1 MNFTLALADCLQM
14 SDSCMAQLAVA
25 ATRSQALPD
34 RDGDDADAE
43 QRQDRSQLPY
53 NGPVCRV
60 VPNSTDSFAMLPSGD
75 VEYLQKQEKERDL
88 LHSTADGVPATA
100 APSKCARDF
109 TVVNDKAAMAY
120 MVVAAAGQIS
130 PKTPSMAEL
139 PTASGSGR
147 ARGRERRGR
156 RNPSYISLFLE
167 FPDGAAERCAIPQ
180 ESSGSYMQ
188 SEVDKGEI
196 QNVHTAYMN
205 TAGFVIDTQ
214 DAMVLRDRARLRVM
228 SQASAHNQPRTL
240 ADLLATISGRQD
252 LAKQEA
258 MMRTTAGHV
267 TEMLAAP
274 PDEVPVSQLRVLV
287 SRFKEYLQGHSFRRN
302 SVRSYLNYLRVL
314 IKVAD
319 ELGWSMP
326 HPEIPAPWRA
336 IYSVAK
342 TRKCGSV
349 VRYAVEHSIEP
360 AAFGDEE
367 LERWADATM
376 AAGRSYSRTTVVK
389 HLFRKAV
396 FDAGLNTAMPT
407 LTRHQRNTY
416 GVPVRLFPPALR
428 REVEVM
434 MRFKQAEFVADAK
447 GKRTRLRAASAR
459 TVVQALGRIYGY
471 AVAHGHEINTLDDL
485 VSRSTITAFAD
496 WCINERTLRPDP
508 VRCALG
514 AVRAAYSQF
523 RGVDL
528 GWFRNLLAMIP
539 QESEKTI
546 VKRKAK
552 KWLDYDVLA
561 QVPDKIRAAAEG
573 GNYSGK
579 KLAVMRRDELLMT
592 ILAVL
597 AWRQRNL
604 REAKLG
610 ASADGANIFKEELHP
625 FSTCAKP
632 DWVKTALV
640 KNPHEKVWQAQFD
653 ASETKARNE
662 IEMILPQD
670 IAALLDEWVQVHRP
684 LLVQGADPGTLFLNS
699 QGEAMTQSRMTKTV
713 GELTLRYAGRRVTPH
728 ILRDIVTVGFL
739 KDRPEQYETA
749 AKILWHST
757 PAMIRQRYG
766 ANFDESFGAVAAEQ
780 WLEDRKKRE
789 K

>member
-25 ATRSQALPD
+25 ATRSQALPH

-75 VEYLQKQEKERDL
+75 VEYLQKQEKEKRI
-88 LHSTADGVPATA
+88 LHSTADGVPAAA

-109 TVVNDKAAMAY
+109 TVVNDKAAMDY
-120 MVVAAAGQIS
+120 MVVAAGGQIS

-188 SEVDKGEI
+188 SAIDESEI
-196 QNVHTAYMN
+196 QNVHNGYMS

-214 DAMVLRDRARLRVM
+214 DAMVLRDHARPRVM

-287 SRFKEYLQGHSFRRN
+287 CRFKQYLQGHSFRRN

-336 IYSVAK
+336 IYSVAR

-349 VRYAVEHSIEP
+349 VRYAIEHSIEP

-367 LERWADATM
+367 LERWANAAM
-376 AAGRSYSRTTVVK
+376 AAGLSYSRSKVVK
-389 HLFRKAV
+389 HVFRKAV
-396 FDAGLNTAMPT
+396 FAAGLNTLMPG
-407 LTRHQRNTY
+407 LSRRLRSTY
-416 GVPVRLFPPALR
+416 GIPLRHFPPALR
-428 REVEVM
+428 TEVEEM

-447 GKRTRLRAASAR
+447 GKRTKLRPESAR
-459 TVVQALGRIYGY
+459 TVTQALGRIYGLSVRQGRQ
-471 AVAHGHEINTLDDL
+471 VATLDEL
-485 VSRSTITAFAD
+485 VSRPVITAFAD
-496 WCINERTLRPDP
+496 FCLNERKLRPAP
-508 VRCALG
+508 VQCALG
-514 AVRAAYSQF
+514 AVRTAFEQF

-528 GWFRNLLAMIP
+528 PWFRNLLMGVPTETA
-539 QESEKTI
+539 KTI

-552 KWLDYDVLA
+552 KWVDYNELA
-561 QVPDKIRAAAEG
+561 DIPAKIRAAADRG
-573 GNYSGK
+573 RYSGK
-579 KLAVMRRDELLMT
+579 KLAIMRGQELLMSMVT
-592 ILAVL
+592 KL
-597 AWRQRNL
+597 AWRQRNF
-604 REAKLG
+604 RESKLG
-610 ASADGANIFKEELHP
+610 ARADGANIFKEELP
-625 FSTCAKP
+625 PLSTCARP
-632 DWVKTALV
+632 DWFKTALV
-640 KNPHEKVWQAQFD
+640 ENPHEKVWQAQFD
-653 ASETKARNE
+653 ETETKAGNE
-662 IEMILPQD
+662 IELILPQD

-684 LLVQGADPGTLFLNS
+684 LLVQGVDPRTLFLNTK
-699 QGEAMTQSRMTKTV
+699 GRAMTQSRMTSTV
-713 GELTLRYAGRRVTPH
+713 GELTLRYAGRRVPPH
-728 ILRDIVTVGFL
+728 IVRDILVVGFL
-739 KDRPEQYETA
+739 KDNPEQYEIA
-749 AKILWHST
+749 AKLLWHAN
-757 PAMIRQRYG
+757 PAMIRERYG

-780 WLEDRKKRE
+780 WQAKRKK
-789 K
+789 